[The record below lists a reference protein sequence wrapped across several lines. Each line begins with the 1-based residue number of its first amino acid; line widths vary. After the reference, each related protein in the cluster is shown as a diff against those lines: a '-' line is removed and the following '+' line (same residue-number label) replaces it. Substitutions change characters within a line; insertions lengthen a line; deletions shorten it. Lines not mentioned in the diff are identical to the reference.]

1 MTSDAVAVAQDVSV
15 AGGRILLAP
24 HNCFACGTLN
34 AHGLQLA
41 LHAAGDRAWADLAV
55 PERFEGWGGIVHGGI
70 LCTILDEVM
79 AWSFVTRD
87 IWAVTARMNVEFRR
101 PVAIEQPIHAEG
113 RVLEVR
119 RRLVLVEG
127 EIRDAADGTLLARAE
142 GTYVGASDAR
152 KAELK
157 RRYGFRLEPAD
168 ADAADSRQPEPPG
181 TVDAPA

>member
-1 MTSDAVAVAQDVSV
+1 LTSDAVAVAPSVSLT
-15 AGGRILLAP
+15 GGRILLAP
-24 HNCFACGTLN
+24 HSCFACGTLN
-34 AHGLQLA
+34 AHGLQLS
-41 LHAAGDRAWADLAV
+41 LHAAGDRAWADLVV
-55 PERFEGWGGIVHGGI
+55 PDRFQGWDGIVHGGI

-101 PVAIEQPIHAEG
+101 PVAVEQAIHAEG

-127 EIRDAADGTLLARAE
+127 EIRDATDGTLLTRAG
-142 GTYVGASDAR
+142 GTYVGASAAR

-157 RRYGFRLEPAD
+157 SRYGVRLEPAEPAAPD
-168 ADAADSRQPEPPG
+168 AEQPEPPG
-181 TVDAPA
+181 VVGAPA

>member
-1 MTSDAVAVAQDVSV
+1 MTSDTVAGARNVSV
-15 AGGRILLAP
+15 AGARILLEP

-34 AHGLQLA
+34 THGLQLA

-55 PERFEGWGGIVHGGI
+55 SDRFEGWDGIVHGGI

-79 AWSFVTRD
+79 AWSFVARD

-101 PVAIEQPIHAEG
+101 PVAVEQAIHAEG

-157 RRYGFRLEPAD
+157 NRYGFRLEPAEPGAQD
-168 ADAADSRQPEPPG
+168 AERPEMPG
-181 TVDAPA
+181 PVGAPA